1 MPPVVRDTL
10 SLRPQGVYAFAFLA
24 ARAAEMVSLIII
36 IGIVSRTEIPPP
48 PSRSAKGETKQNH

>member
-36 IGIVSRTEIPPP
+36 IGIVSRTQTPPP
-48 PSRSAKGETKQNH
+48 PLPFREGTNQQDH